1 MDDQLKNLDLRLLM
15 LLKVLVK
22 TKSTSKAAE
31 QLGISQSSASK
42 GLEKLRAVFG
52 DHLFIRKSYGIEPS
66 EMAVKLA
73 EAMDALLL
81 PVSNVLREYQNFDP
95 LEYTGNLSIVANTFL
110 LEVVGA
116 EIILHLKKTFP
127 KATFNITSW
136 NEHSVAEIL
145 EGKHDYGIQLEQVPL
160 PQNIYSQKIYS
171 EDNLIFARQDHPLL
185 DGSMKWGDIAELPLV
200 ILRQP
205 VQSMATLPLLKTY
218 RDLGF
223 DPEIQLIST
232 SLSAANAFLKTSD
245 AIMYATETLV
255 HLTDGLRCY
264 PVPNERNPIGKTV
277 LKGCL
282 LQTRRNYPMYKYL
295 HREMKALFATL

>member
-42 GLEKLRAVFG
+42 GLEKLRAAFG
-52 DHLFIRKSYGIEPS
+52 DHLFIRKPYGIEPS
-66 EMAVKLA
+66 EMAIKLA

-81 PVSNVLREYQNFDP
+81 PVSNVLRDYQNFDP

-110 LEVVGA
+110 LEVIGA
-116 EIILHLKKTFP
+116 EIILHLKSIFP

-136 NEHSVAEIL
+136 NEHSIAELL

-160 PQNIYSQKIYS
+160 PQDLYSQKIYS
-171 EDNLIFARQDHPLL
+171 EGNLIFARQDHPVL
-185 DGSMKWGDIAELPLV
+185 DSSTTWEDIAELPLV

-218 RDLGF
+218 RELGH
-223 DPEIQLIST
+223 DPEVQLIST

-245 AIMYATETLV
+245 AIMYATETLIR
-255 HLTDGLRCY
+255 LTDGLSCY
-264 PVPNERNPIGKTV
+264 PVPNDRISIGTTV

-282 LQTRRNYPMYKYL
+282 LQTRRNYPMHKYL
-295 HREMKALFATL
+295 HGEMKTLFSRL